1 LFTRIGYDVSIWE
14 EIRFKVQRKIGPLLR
29 KIHEEIPR
37 DLSLSQ
43 FRNKQ
48 PIPWQLRELM
58 EQRATSWVQSMYDLC
73 CDAYK
78 DRGKSVSADFD
89 RAVWAYDVE
98 PFVMG
103 EQQRAELHDPEMSTL
118 LDLLLCSV
126 GSTPEKRGALNVSQK
141 DYCLAVRMNVYDAWY
156 AKLHHQLSKFEE
168 AAAVMAQVNAREA
181 RAARIAAG
189 LPPEPLP
196 VPQVTAAPAQIAPES
211 PQVSPVA
218 GTPVPVPSAPP
229 PTADQEIASERNL
242 PLPRKECDYSSLMDS
257 AGLTEL
263 QRECYSLKHEYQL
276 PVAEIARRLE
286 RDRKTIQEHIDAAD
300 NKVTLAANKERSQKR
315 RARFGL
321 E

>member
-1 LFTRIGYDVSIWE
+1 VSTRIGYDVSIWE

-48 PIPWQLRELM
+48 PIPWQLRELI

-89 RAVWAYDVE
+89 RAVWAYEVE

-103 EQQRAELHDPEMSTL
+103 EQQPAELHDPEMSTL

-126 GSTPEKRGALNVSQK
+126 GSPPEKRDALKVSQK
-141 DYCLAVRMNVYDAWY
+141 DCCLAVRMKVYDAWY
-156 AKLHHQLSKFEE
+156 AKLHHQRSKLEE
-168 AAAVMAQVNAREA
+168 AAAVMARANAFEA
-181 RAARIAAG
+181 RAVRIVAG

-196 VPQVTAAPAQIAPES
+196 PPQVPPTPAQIE
-211 PQVSPVA
+211 PQSAQASPVA
-218 GTPVPVPSAPP
+218 STPAPGPSAPP
-229 PTADQEIASERNL
+229 LAADQGIASERHL
-242 PLPRKECDYSSLMDS
+242 PLPPKKCDYSGLMDS

-276 PVAEIARRLE
+276 SVAEIARRLG

-300 NKVTLAANKERSQKR
+300 NKVTLAASIERGQKR